1 MIPPKVTNDRA
12 PGTAKGLFGLTSA
25 ADLLGKLE
33 SDLERLKR
41 EPTDSYA
48 AFDFFVTAHHLPEW
62 LYGSSGGDQLKTL
75 RKTDKLLKLVRD
87 IADGG
92 KHLVL
97 DRWPPEASAGT
108 AVLESQYGLGVMGVG
123 FYSRGILLIHLQEDA
138 AREWGQSTLDVVGVA
153 RQVLARLRELVGSQ
167 ADGPSALGR

>member
-1 MIPPKVTNDRA
+1 MIPPKVTNDDCA
-12 PGTAKGLFGLTSA
+12 DTPKGLFGLRTAS
-25 ADLLGKLE
+25 DLLAKLE

-62 LYGSSGGDQLKTL
+62 LYSSSGGDQLKTL
-75 RKTDKLLKLVRD
+75 RRTDKLLKLVRD

-97 DRWPPEASAGT
+97 DRLPPGSAAGT
-108 AVLESQYGLGVMGVG
+108 AVLDSRYGLGPMGVG
-123 FYSRGILLIHLQEDA
+123 NYARGDLLIHLHEDA
-138 AREWGQSTLDVVGVA
+138 AREWGRSTLDAVGVA
-153 RQVLARLRELVGSQ
+153 QQVFDRLRDLVESQ